1 NFHSN
6 AFLSSAGL
14 NPMPDGANPRGWL
27 PLAVRLPH
35 NAFRPNIQFLNG
47 PHLASNG
54 FYSSYHGFQ
63 TQVNRRFYNGLQAQA
78 NYTFAK
84 NLDITSTTQ
93 PTGQSVTDYFDRNA
107 DKGPS
112 ANDITHDFKANFIH
126 ELPFGP
132 GKRFGSSN
140 GGVLG
145 QVIGGW
151 QVSSIIEGAGS
162 FPLADGIR
170 SDSQS
175 SSWGGGTRPDFVPGK
190 EIDGSVN
197 SIGSVRRDAQGR
209 GIYFARD
216 DFHGVFQRH

>member
-1 NFHSN
+1 H
-6 AFLSSAGL
+6 A
-14 NPMPDGANPRGWL
+14 D
-27 PLAVRLPH
+27 LA
-35 NAFRPNIQFLNG
+35 A
-47 PHLASNG
+47 NG

-63 TQVNRRFYNGLQAQA
+63 TQINRRFYNGLQAQA

-93 PTGQSVTDYFDRNA
+93 HTGQSVIDSFARNE

-112 ANDITHDFKANFIH
+112 ANDITHDLKGNFIY

-151 QVSSIIEGAGS
+151 QVSSIIEVA
-162 FPLADGIR
+162 
-170 SDSQS
+170 S
-175 SSWGGGTRPDFVPGK
+175 S
-190 EIDGSVN
+190 
-197 SIGSVRRDAQGR
+197 
-209 GIYFARD
+209 
-216 DFHGVFQRH
+216 